1 MENEHNPNNTAGA
14 GQEKLFTQEDVNRIV
29 GERLARMKNEN
40 GVAESYRLERDE
52 ALKKLQQYENNAFL
66 REKGVP
72 ADYMEFVS
80 FMAEKNVNA
89 ETTFQEAAAQF
100 LKENPRYAGS
110 ASRYRVLSSS
120 TGSNNFS
127 RGGTKDSDDPAEIRK
142 AMGLKG

>member
-89 ETTFQEAAAQF
+89 DTSFQEAVTQF
-100 LKENPRYAGS
+100 LKDNPRYAGS

>member
-89 ETTFQEAAAQF
+89 ETTFQEAATQF

-110 ASRYRVLSSS
+110 ASGYRVS
-120 TGSNNFS
+120 TGVHHGDNFS
-127 RGGTKDSDDPAEIRK
+127 SKGSNGTDDPAAIRK

>member
-1 MENEHNPNNTAGA
+1 MENEHNPSNTAGA

-40 GVAESYRLERDE
+40 SVAEAYRLERDE
-52 ALKKLQQYENNAFL
+52 ALKKLQQYENIAFL
-66 REKGVP
+66 KEKGVP

-89 ETTFQEAAAQF
+89 ETTFQEAAAKF

-110 ASRYRVLSSS
+110 ASRYRVATGS
-120 TGSNNFS
+120 TGSDNFS
-127 RGGTKDSDDPAEIRK
+127 HGGTKGSDDPAAIRK